1 VNRPLAAL
9 SATHEQILGWL
20 HACVS
25 PAAHLSQDSRAI
37 QPGDV
42 FLACAGQRSD
52 GRLHIGQAIDQG
64 AVAVVYEAEAG
75 SEIDAAAVHALL
87 AGKQVP
93 GLPVGGL
100 KAALGALASAWYG
113 HPSRDMAVIAV
124 TGTNGKTSCTQ
135 WLSTA
140 LSAGGIRCGVIGTL
154 GTRMAG
160 SAHLATGL
168 TTPDAVLLHRTLADM
183 RAQGA
188 DAVAIEAS
196 SIGIVEGRL
205 DGLKLRAAAFTNLSR
220 DHLDYHGD
228 MAAYGAA
235 KRRLFAWPGI
245 DSVVINQDDPV
256 GENILLGLAQTDPD
270 VAAVGFSLRDASA
283 DALPARHATLRAL
296 DLNASSQGMVFTLV
310 SPEGSAQVATHL
322 LGEHNVANLL
332 LVAGVLRAF
341 GWSLQR
347 VASALSAAQAAPG
360 RLEPVSTDTT
370 LPMVVVDYAH
380 TPDALQRALEALAP
394 LARAR
399 QGRRVCVFGCG
410 GDRDPGKRPIMARIA
425 QDNADRLV
433 ITSDNPRSESPQRII
448 EEILGGLSA
457 ATPAVTVEA
466 DRALAI
472 RTAIL
477 SAAPGD
483 VILIAGKGH
492 ETYQEI
498 AGERHPFSDVSEAR
512 RVLADYPRPAPHKEV
527 MSSIAE
533 AARIMGGVLH
543 QAEGADA
550 NRGFSAVNTD
560 TRSIRPGDLFFAL
573 HGEQFDGH
581 DYVAAAA
588 RTGAAA
594 AVVERPVAEATD
606 LPQIVVKDTRRALG
620 RLGAWHR
627 AHFAVP
633 LIAVT
638 GSNGKTTTKEMIA
651 AILAAWHGEPGRL
664 ATAGNLNNDIGVPLT
679 LLRLSAAHR
688 SGVIELGMNHPG
700 EIDGLAAMTVAQV
713 ALVTNAQREHQEF
726 MHSVEAVAR
735 ENGAVISRLAVDGV
749 AVYPADDEYSAVW
762 DELAETR
769 RRLRFGLDASAEVY
783 PTGLVRDAFAARF
796 VLNSPV
802 GTVAIDLPAA
812 GLHNVRN
819 ALAAAACAIA
829 IEVPLSVIAAGL
841 AHFVPVKGRMQ
852 RQTLPGGE
860 LLIDDTYNANPDS
873 VRAAIDVLA
882 GLPAPRAL
890 VLGDMAE
897 VGDQG
902 PAMHREVGD
911 YARQHGIEGLF
922 AFGPATADSV
932 QAFGPAGRHADSI
945 DAVVDALRVARPAS
959 ILVKGSRSMR
969 MERVIAAL
977 RVATDP
983 SSPVIGGPNAA

>member
-1 VNRPLAAL
+1 MNRPLAAP
-9 SATHEQILGWL
+9 SAMHEDILGWL
-20 HACVS
+20 RACVS

-37 QPGDV
+37 RPGDV

-52 GRLHIGQAIDQG
+52 GRLHIRQAIEQG
-64 AVAVVYEAEAG
+64 AVAVVYEADAG
-75 SEIDAAAVHALL
+75 SAIDADTVRALL
-87 AGKQVP
+87 TARQVP
-93 GLPVGGL
+93 GLAVSGL
-100 KAALGALASAWYG
+100 KAALGMLASAWYG
-113 HPSRDMAVIAV
+113 HPSHELAVIAV

-135 WLSTA
+135 WIATA

-154 GTRMAG
+154 GTRMTG
-160 SAHLATGL
+160 GAHLATGL

-188 DAVAIEAS
+188 AAVAIEAS

-228 MAAYGAA
+228 MAAYAAA

-256 GENILLGLAQTDPD
+256 GEAILLGMAQTDPD
-270 VAAVGFSLRDASA
+270 VAAVGFSLREQDSTSLA
-283 DALPARHATLRAL
+283 PHATLRAV

-310 SPEGSAQVATHL
+310 APEGSAQVATHL

-347 VASALSAAQAAPG
+347 VASALNGAQAAPG
-360 RLEPVSTDTT
+360 RLEPVSTDPAM
-370 LPMVVVDYAH
+370 PMVVVDYAH

-399 QGRRVCVFGCG
+399 QGQRVCVFGCG

-425 QDNADRLV
+425 QDNADRLI

-498 AGERHPFSDVSEAR
+498 AGERHPFSDLSEAR

-543 QAEGADA
+543 QAEGLDA

-560 TRSIRPGDLFFAL
+560 TRSTRAGDLFFAL
-573 HGEQFDGH
+573 KGDHFDGH

-588 RTGAAA
+588 RAGAAA
-594 AVVERPVAEATD
+594 AVVKHPVPDAPG

-620 RLGAWHR
+620 RLGANHR
-627 AHFAVP
+627 ARFAVP

-638 GSNGKTTTKEMIA
+638 GSNGKTTTKEMIS

-688 SGVIELGMNHPG
+688 SAVVELGMNHPG
-700 EIDGLAAMTVAQV
+700 EIDGLAAMAAPQV

-735 ENGAVISRLAVDGV
+735 ENGAVISRLPVDGV
-749 AVYPADDEYSAVW
+749 AVYPADDDHAPVW
-762 DELAETR
+762 DELAGTR
-769 RRLRFGLDASAEVY
+769 RRLRFGLDTRAEVY
-783 PTGLVRDAFAARF
+783 PTELVRDAFAARF
-796 VLNSPV
+796 VLNSPA

-819 ALAAAACAIA
+819 ALAAAACALA
-829 IEVPLSVIAAGL
+829 IEVPLAVIATGL
-841 AHFVPVKGRMQ
+841 AHFAPVKGRMQ

-882 GLPAPRAL
+882 ALPAPRAL

-902 PAMHREVGD
+902 PAMHREVGE
-911 YARQHGIEGLF
+911 YAREHGIEALF
-922 AFGPATADSV
+922 ALGPATADSV
-932 QAFGPAGRHADSI
+932 QAFGPAGRHADSV
-945 DAVVDALRVARPAS
+945 DAVVDALRGARPAS

-983 SSPVIGGPNAA
+983 SSPVTGGPNAA

>member
-1 VNRPLAAL
+1 MNRPVAAL
-9 SATHEQILGWL
+9 SAMHEQILGWL
-20 HACVS
+20 RACVS
-25 PAAHLSQDSRAI
+25 PSAHLSQDSRAI
-37 QPGDV
+37 RPGDV

-52 GRLHIGQAIDQG
+52 GRLHIRQAIEQG
-64 AVAVVYEAEAG
+64 AVAVVYEADPGDA
-75 SEIDAAAVHALL
+75 IDAETVEAWLSS
-87 AGKQVP
+87 KQIP
-93 GLPVGGL
+93 GLAVSGL
-100 KAALGALASAWYG
+100 KAALGMLASAWYR

-135 WLSTA
+135 WIATA
-140 LSAGGIRCGVIGTL
+140 LSTGGIRCGVIGTL
-154 GTRMAG
+154 GTRMSG
-160 SAHLATGL
+160 GAHLATGL

-188 DAVAIEAS
+188 SAVAIEAS

-205 DGLKLRAAAFTNLSR
+205 DGLKLRVAAFTNLSR

-228 MAAYGAA
+228 MDAYAAA
-235 KRRLFAWPGI
+235 KRRLFVWPGI

-256 GENILLGLAQTDPD
+256 GEQILRDLKRTDPD
-270 VAAVGFSLRDASA
+270 VTAVGFSLREPAA
-283 DALPARHATLRAL
+283 DTAPVPCATVRAT

-310 SPEGSAQVATHL
+310 APEGSAQVATHL

-347 VASALSAAQAAPG
+347 VAGALNAAQAAPG
-360 RLEPVSTDTT
+360 RLEPVSSDPT
-370 LPMVVVDYAH
+370 LPMIVVDYAH
-380 TPDALQRALEALAP
+380 TPDALQRALDALAP

-425 QDNADRLV
+425 QSNADRLV

-448 EEILGGLSA
+448 EEILAGLTA
-457 ATPAVTVEA
+457 ATPSVTVEA

-498 AGERHPFSDVSEAR
+498 AGERHPFSDLSEAR

-543 QAEGADA
+543 QAEGQDA

-560 TRSIRPGDLFFAL
+560 TRSIRAGDLFFAL
-573 HGEQFDGH
+573 KGDNFDGH

-588 RTGAAA
+588 RAGAAA
-594 AVVERPVAEATD
+594 AVVKHPVAD
-606 LPQIVVKDTRRALG
+606 VPGLPQIVVKDTRRALG
-620 RLGAWHR
+620 RLGADHR
-627 AHFAVP
+627 ARFAVP
-633 LIAVT
+633 LVAVT

-651 AILAAWHGEPGRL
+651 SILAAWHGEPGRL

-679 LLRLSAAHR
+679 LLRLNAAHR
-688 SGVIELGMNHPG
+688 SGVVELGMNHPG
-700 EIDGLAAMTVAQV
+700 EIDGLAAMTAAQV

-735 ENGAVISRLAVDGV
+735 ENGTVISRLPVDGV
-749 AVYPADDEYSAVW
+749 AVYPADDDYAWVW
-762 DELAETR
+762 DELAGTR
-769 RRLRFGLDASAEVY
+769 RRLRFGLDSTAEVY
-783 PTGLVRDAFAARF
+783 PTALERDAFAARF

-802 GTVAIDLPAA
+802 GTIAIELPAA

-819 ALAAAACAIA
+819 ALAAAACALA
-829 IEVPLSVIAAGL
+829 IDVPLSVIATGL
-841 AHFVPVKGRMQ
+841 AHFAPVKGRMQ
-852 RQTLPGGE
+852 RQTLPGGA

-882 GLPAPRAL
+882 ALPAPRAL

-902 PAMHREVGD
+902 PEMHREVGD
-911 YARQHGIEGLF
+911 YARAHGIEALF

-945 DAVVDALRVARPAS
+945 DAVVEALRAARPAS

-983 SSPVIGGPNAA
+983 SSPVTGGPNAA

>member
-1 VNRPLAAL
+1 MSRQLAAMNPV
-9 SATHEQILGWL
+9 HEHILGWL
-20 HACVS
+20 RACVS

-52 GRLHIGQAIDQG
+52 GRLHIRQAIEQG
-64 AVAVVYEAEAG
+64 AVAVIYEADAG
-75 SEIDAAAVHALL
+75 ETIDADAVHTLL
-87 AGKQVP
+87 ADKQVP
-93 GLPVGGL
+93 GLAVSGL
-100 KAALGALASAWYG
+100 KAALGSLASAWYG
-113 HPSRDMAVIAV
+113 HPSQEMAVIAV

-135 WLSTA
+135 WLATA
-140 LSAGGIRCGVIGTL
+140 LTNGGIRCGVIGTL
-154 GTRMAG
+154 GTRMSG
-160 SAHLATGL
+160 GVHLATGL

-183 RAQGA
+183 QAQGA
-188 DAVAIEAS
+188 AAVAIEAS
-196 SIGIVEGRL
+196 SIGIVEGRM

-228 MAAYGAA
+228 MDAYAAA
-235 KRRLFAWPGI
+235 KRRLFVWPGI
-245 DSVVINQDDPV
+245 DTVVINQDDAV
-256 GENILLGLAQTDPD
+256 GEQILRGLQDTDPN
-270 VAAVGFSLRDASA
+270 VVAVGFSLREAAIDA
-283 DALPARHATLRAL
+283 PATSYASLRAV

-310 SPEGSAQVATHL
+310 APEGSAQVATHL

-347 VASALSAAQAAPG
+347 VASALNAAQAAPG
-360 RLEPVSTDTT
+360 RLEPVSTDTA
-370 LPMVVVDYAH
+370 LPMVVIDYAH

-399 QGRRVCVFGCG
+399 QGRRVCLFGCG

-448 EEILGGLSA
+448 EEILAGLTA

-466 DRALAI
+466 DRAQAI

-492 ETYQEI
+492 ETYQEV
-498 AGERHPFSDVSEAR
+498 AGERHPFSDLSEAR

-543 QAEGADA
+543 QAEGAFA
-550 NRGFSAVNTD
+550 NSGFAAVNTD
-560 TRSIRPGDLFFAL
+560 TRSIRAGDLFFAL
-573 HGEQFDGH
+573 EGEQFDGH
-581 DYVAAAA
+581 HYVAAAA
-588 RTGAAA
+588 RAGAVA
-594 AVVERPVAEATD
+594 AVVKHPVADAPD

-620 RLGAWHR
+620 RLGANHR

-651 AILAAWHGEPGRL
+651 SILAAWHGEPGRL

-679 LLRLSAAHR
+679 LLRLSAVHR

-700 EIDGLAAMTVAQV
+700 EIDGLAAMTGAQV

-735 ENGAVISRLAVDGV
+735 ENGAVISRLPVDGV
-749 AVYPADDEYSAVW
+749 AVYPADDEYTPIW
-762 DELAETR
+762 DALADTR
-769 RRLRFGLDASAEVY
+769 RRLRFGLDDRAEVY
-783 PTGLVRDAFAARF
+783 ASDLVRDAFNARF
-796 VLNSPV
+796 TLNSPV
-802 GTVAIDLPAA
+802 GSIAIELPAA
-812 GLHNVRN
+812 GLHNVCN
-819 ALAAAACAIA
+819 ALAAAACALA
-829 IEVPLSVIAAGL
+829 IDVPLPVIATGL
-841 AHFVPVKGRMQ
+841 AHFAPVKGRMQ
-852 RQTLPGGE
+852 RQTLPTGE

-882 GLPAPRAL
+882 SLPAPRAL

-911 YARQHGIEGLF
+911 YAREHGIESLF

-945 DAVVDALRVARPAS
+945 DAVVAALRTARPAS
-959 ILVKGSRSMR
+959 ILVKGSRSMK